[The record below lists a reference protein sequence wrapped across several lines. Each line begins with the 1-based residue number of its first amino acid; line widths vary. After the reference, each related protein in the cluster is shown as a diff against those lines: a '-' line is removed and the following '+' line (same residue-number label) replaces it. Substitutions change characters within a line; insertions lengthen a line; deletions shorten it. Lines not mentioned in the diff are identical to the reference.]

1 MRRRAGVLV
10 AFTLL
15 LGACGRLGV
24 GIPGCPT
31 AVTQPGTAL
40 VLSLQAV
47 PSAEYAPCVNEVKF
61 GWSGPRFDAERGL
74 AETRFFNRDSNFLTA
89 RLTESCEIGPA
100 TPVESDLPGVERFE
114 DIASVPSHLGVV
126 IVPAGEDQLGYARRI
141 VSEHEDTVV
150 RDRVLRFRINQAF
163 ESSMRERAARP
174 GRRDPVPGQLV
185 LPLRG
190 RLHHLRLRRQGRPGG
205 HRRRGRRSRPRPLP
219 ARPAA
224 GLRRGAGL
232 RARVDQGRRVAVT
245 RQHTRTPEGS
255 LGCLAYFVS
264 GTAATSPGRTGYPTK
279 KCR

>member
-163 ESSMRERAARP
+163 ESSMRERAASAFAENDFVWIV
-174 GRRDPVPGQLV
+174 GELDAEEGTLELRRTVEGEGARGLDVAAALNRMEGLAEEIRYRGNWYFRFEGGCITYDFDARGALAATVAEDAEAALGLYPLA
-185 LPLRG
+185 PLRAFG
-190 RLHHLRLRRQGRPGG
+190 EEQGYE
-205 HRRRGRRSRPRPLP
+205 L
-219 ARPAA
+219 
-224 GLRRGAGL
+224 
-232 RARVDQGRRVAVT
+232 
-245 RQHTRTPEGS
+245 E
-255 LGCLAYFVS
+255 
-264 GTAATSPGRTGYPTK
+264 
-279 KCR
+279 